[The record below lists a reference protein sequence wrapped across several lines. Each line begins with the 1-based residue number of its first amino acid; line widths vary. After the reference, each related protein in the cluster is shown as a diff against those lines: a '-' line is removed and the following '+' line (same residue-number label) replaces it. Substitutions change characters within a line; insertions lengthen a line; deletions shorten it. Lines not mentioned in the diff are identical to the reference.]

1 LSFIDDDEILYVNAG
16 EDGSERSS
24 PDFDMNQY
32 PSGKSYSTS
41 FLECKQQEE
50 NNMTEIA
57 NFNSHY
63 PEQFKTCLYK
73 GFPEKLFCMG
83 NLSLLKKQIIM
94 ICGSRNSSEKGLKLA
109 YKCGQLIAEQG
120 YAVASGYARGVDMAA
135 HLGALEAVGDTIAIL
150 PYGLLKF
157 RVKSAIN
164 EAFDI
169 DRFLAVSELPP
180 LCPFTA
186 RNALRRNKLLVA
198 LSDAVVVIEPGE
210 TGGTWHS
217 AECARK
223 MGKPLYFNEG
233 VRRNKIKRLESMGGR
248 RLKVSRGAPDL
259 KVIYERIGHGD

>member
-1 LSFIDDDEILYVNAG
+1 MSFIDDDEILYVNAG
-16 EDGSERSS
+16 EDGCERSL
-24 PDFDMNQY
+24 PDSDMNQY

-41 FLECKQQEE
+41 FLEWEQHEE
-50 NNMTEIA
+50 NNLTEIA
-57 NFNSHY
+57 YFDHHY
-63 PEQFKTCLYK
+63 PEQLKSCLFKD
-73 GFPEKLFCMG
+73 FPKKLFCMG
-83 NLSLLKKQIIM
+83 NLSLFKKQIIM
-94 ICGSRNSSEKGLKLA
+94 ICGSRDSSEKGLKLA
-109 YKCGQLIAEQG
+109 YKCGRLIAEQG

-135 HLGALEAVGDTIAIL
+135 HLGALEAGGDTIAIV

-157 RVKSAIN
+157 RVKSAMN

-198 LSDAVVVIEPGE
+198 VSNAVVVIEPGE

-233 VRRNKIKRLESMGGR
+233 VRSNKKKRLELMGGK

-259 KVIYERIGHGD
+259 KVIYERIGQGD